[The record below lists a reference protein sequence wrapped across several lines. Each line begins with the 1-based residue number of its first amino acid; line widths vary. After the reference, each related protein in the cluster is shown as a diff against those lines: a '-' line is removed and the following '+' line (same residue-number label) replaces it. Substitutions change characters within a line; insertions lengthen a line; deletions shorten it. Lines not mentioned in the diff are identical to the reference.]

1 MAQDDDK
8 SPRTHDGLP
17 VSPSSGPDSRAPKE
31 PPAESPGR
39 RERESSDPRRDLAGA
54 LHDVSNALTVL
65 LGWVAEARLPGASS
79 DAVGYALRIIEQRGR
94 AARNLARR
102 AIGVELP
109 RVDDYELIDV
119 TLNETIDALTVE
131 AQRVHVSLE
140 LASPPTG
147 ARITGASELA
157 QIVTNLLLNAMA
169 HSPPGGAVRVRAVAS
184 SRGIQVDVEDEG
196 PGISEERCATL
207 FDGVSTRAGGAG
219 VGLRHA
225 RALARANGGDLVL
238 LPLSAHPPAPVPF
251 EDRPKVRFEEGPGAC
266 FRISWPQDG
275 QLAAVPPSTARP
287 RTLEGIRILVLED
300 DDDVCT
306 LLEASLGARGAQ
318 VTIARNAADLAR
330 AIDHREH
337 DAALLDLSPI
347 ARDVEGAL
355 AAFRTHSPRAAVV
368 FITGS
373 ADRIP
378 EHLAA
383 QIQCVRKPFEV
394 SEVVEALSRRKR

>member
-1 MAQDDDK
+1 MAQDDDINARDASHEK
-8 SPRTHDGLP
+8 TPG
-17 VSPSSGPDSRAPKE
+17 SRAP
-31 PPAESPGR
+31 AN
-39 RERESSDPRRDLAGA
+39 DDARRDLAGA

-65 LGWVAEARLPGASS
+65 LGWVAEARLPGVSP

-94 AARNLARR
+94 AARDLARR

-109 RVDDYELIDV
+109 RADDYELLDV

-140 LASPPTG
+140 LTTPPTG
-147 ARITGASELA
+147 ARVTGASELA

-169 HSPPGGAVRVRAVAS
+169 HSPAGGAVRVSAAATT
-184 SRGIQVDVEDEG
+184 RGLEINVEDEG
-196 PGISEERCATL
+196 PGITEERRHTL
-207 FDGVSTRAGGAG
+207 FDGLSTRAGGAG

-225 RALARANGGDLVL
+225 RALARANGGDLVI
-238 LPLSAHPPAPVPF
+238 LPGIAPAFAVQEIRASSTPMTF
-251 EDRPKVRFEEGPGAC
+251 DRGPGAS

-275 QLAAVPPSTARP
+275 SLAAVPPSTARP
-287 RTLEGIRILVLED
+287 RTLEGVRILVLED

-306 LLEASLGARGAQ
+306 LLEASLGARGAE
-318 VTIARNAADLAR
+318 VTIARSAGDLAR
-330 AIDHREH
+330 AIDRREH

-355 AAFRTHSPRAAVV
+355 AAFRARSPHASVV

-373 ADRIP
+373 VDRLP
-378 EHLAA
+378 EHLAG
-383 QIQCVRKPFEV
+383 QIHCVRKPFEV
-394 SEVVEALSRRKR
+394 SEVVEALSRRKHA